1 MRMMYDSVNPAA
13 IPGRTAAAY
22 VNGEFA
28 WSRSEEARFG
38 ALVRISVMP
47 GMPEA
52 AKAARVLDVE
62 RYDAT
67 VDDIEP
73 FVKARQALGHRD
85 ATIYIGLN
93 ALLQFAE
100 ANPAIALNL
109 VDRYWVAWW
118 WGRPGFP
125 RLDEVAAQLQDR
137 VPADR
142 IWACQFQHTADWD
155 ESVIYGRQDFS
166 R

>member
-22 VNGEFA
+22 VNGDYA

-62 RYDAT
+62 RYAAT
-67 VDDIEP
+67 ITDIAP
-73 FVKARQALGHRD
+73 FVQAREALGHKD
-85 ATIYIGLN
+85 ATIYISLD
-93 ALLQFAE
+93 ALLSLTE
-100 ANPAIALNL
+100 SNL
-109 VDRYWVAWW
+109 QLVISVPRWWVAWW
-118 WGRPGFP
+118 WGRPGYP
-125 RLDEVAAQLQDR
+125 RLDEVAGQLQDR
-137 VPADR
+137 VPAER
-142 IWACQFQHTADWD
+142 IWACQYRNTADWD
-155 ESVIYGRQDFS
+155 ESVIYGKQDFS

>member
-38 ALVRISVMP
+38 ALIRISVMP
-47 GMPEA
+47 DMPEA
-52 AKAARVLDVE
+52 ARVARALDVE

-67 VDDIEP
+67 PADIGP
-73 FVKARQALGHRD
+73 FVKARADLGHHD
-85 ATIYIGLN
+85 ATIYIGLDS
-93 ALLQFAE
+93 LLSLADSDPE
-100 ANPAIALNL
+100 L
-109 VDRYWVAWW
+109 VASVPRWWVAWW

-137 VPADR
+137 VPAER
-142 IWACQFQHTADWD
+142 IWACQYRNTAEWD

>member
-28 WSRSEEARFG
+28 WSRAEEARFG

-67 VDDIEP
+67 VADIGP
-73 FVKARQALGHRD
+73 FVKARSDLGHHD
-85 ATIYIGLN
+85 ATIYMSLS
-93 ALLQFAE
+93 ALADL
-100 ANPAIALNL
+100 ANSDPEL
-109 VDRYWVAWW
+109 VASVPRWWVAWW

-125 RLDEVAAQLQDR
+125 RLDEVAGQLQDR

-142 IWACQFQHTADWD
+142 IWACQYRNTAEWD